1 MKKMLLLATVSIL
14 LFASCKN
21 DIDITADYKET
32 PIIYGLLN
40 LDSTTHYIKVYKA
53 FLDEETSAVDIAQ
66 NPDSI
71 YYADSIILSVERKS
85 NGQKTYLSRI
95 DGNSIGRPM
104 EDGVFAN
111 SPNILYTFTQVLNK
125 DETYILNFENP
136 RTGVKASAET
146 KLVNDFQINAPFE
159 GFNFNF
165 TSVTPFE
172 VQWRAAANSRINDV
186 TLRFYYFEWN
196 IATSGNKIL
205 KWIDWRV
212 ANGIISNNANGGE
225 QLSFPIEGNSFYS
238 FLSANLPADAQ
249 LRREAPQECIEVL
262 FSVGGETLYN
272 YIRVNQAQSG
282 ITSLQTLT
290 EFTNVQGGLGI
301 FSTRKISKRSALG
314 LTNLA
319 LDSLSCGNLT
329 RELNFV
335 NRNCF

>member
-1 MKKMLLLATVSIL
+1 MKKTLLLAIVSIL
-14 LFASCKN
+14 LFSCKN
-21 DIDITADYKET
+21 DIDINADYKET

-40 LDSTTHYIKVYKA
+40 LDSSTHYIKVYKA

-71 YYADSIILSVERKS
+71 YYADSIILSIERKS

-95 DGNSIGRPM
+95 DGNTIGRPM
-104 EDGVFAN
+104 EEGIFAN
-111 SPNILYTFTQVLNK
+111 SPNILYTFTQALNK

-146 KLVNDFQINAPFE
+146 KVVNNFQINAPFE

-172 VQWRAAANSRINDV
+172 VQWRSAANSRINDV

-196 IATSGNKIL
+196 IATPSIKIL
-205 KWIDWRV
+205 KWVDWRV
-212 ANGIISNNANGGE
+212 ANGIIANNANGGE
-225 QLSFPIEGNSFYS
+225 QLSFPIQGSSFYS
-238 FLSANLPADAQ
+238 FLNANLAKDNQ
-249 LRREAPQECIEVL
+249 VRREAPQECIEVL

-290 EFTNVQGGLGI
+290 EYTNVEGGLGI
-301 FSTRKISKRSALG
+301 FSTRKISKRSTLG
-314 LTNLA
+314 LTNSA
-319 LDSLSCGNLT
+319 LDSLTCGNLT